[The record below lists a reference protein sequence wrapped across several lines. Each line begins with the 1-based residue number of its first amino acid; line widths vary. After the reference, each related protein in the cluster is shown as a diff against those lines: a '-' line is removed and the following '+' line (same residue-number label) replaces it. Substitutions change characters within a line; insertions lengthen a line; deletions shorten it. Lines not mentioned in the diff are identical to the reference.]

1 MEREFVR
8 DQSPNDKT
16 PEQKQETQRVR
27 IDKAGR
33 LVVPANIRKALGIEA
48 AQELSVRLVDDGIR
62 LQTLDAGLE
71 RVWAIARRR
80 GKTVPDVV
88 DDFIAQRRADAA
100 GD

>member
-1 MEREFVR
+1 ME
-8 DQSPNDKT
+8 
-16 PEQKQETQRVR
+16 
-27 IDKAGR
+27 
-33 LVVPANIRKALGIEA
+33 
-48 AQELSVRLVDDGIR
+48 AQELSARLVDGGIR

-88 DDFIAQRRADAA
+88 DDFIAERRVDAA

>member
-1 MEREFVR
+1 MPYNRSVG
-8 DQSPNDKT
+8 P
-16 PEQKQETQRVR
+16 PETQRVR
-27 IDKAGR
+27 IDNAGR
-33 LVVPANIRKALGIEA
+33 LVVPANLRRALGIVE
-48 AQELSVRLVDDGIR
+48 AQELSVRLVDGGIR

-88 DDFIAQRRADAA
+88 DDFIAERRVDAA

>member
-1 MEREFVR
+1 MESENLWH
-8 DQSPNDKT
+8 QSPSYKT
-16 PEQKQETQRVR
+16 PVQTQETQRVR

-33 LVVPANIRKALGIEA
+33 LVVPANMRRALGIVEG
-48 AQELSVRLVDDGIR
+48 QELSVRLVDGGIR

-80 GKTVPDVV
+80 GKSVPDVV
-88 DDFIAQRRADAA
+88 DDFIAERRVDAA